1 MRAPPST
8 QSELPLGFVIN
19 ASVGRFQ
26 TRAQAARSWSERID
40 VRLIGG
46 DKAQVQFRMTQMQ
59 LIPFVMIQLS

>member
-1 MRAPPST
+1 MRAPPSI
-8 QSELPLGFVIN
+8 QFELSLGFVIN
-19 ASVGRFQ
+19 APVGHIQ
-26 TRAQAARSWSERID
+26 TRKLRECWNERIS